1 MMDGSAAYAPHGRGQ
16 SDDKE
21 DGVHVVRLTVRNFR
35 GIADG
40 TVHLSEHSLL
50 VGGNSI
56 GKSTICEA
64 LELVLGPERLYARPV
79 VDEFDFHNKRYQPS
93 DSGDLPLINIEAVL
107 LGLSTEAERRFH
119 SHLRRWS
126 PGTHDFADVEE
137 AAVEDETAPWCLPVR
152 FVGRFDPTEDDFI
165 GGTYFS
171 HPEQP
176 VVGTP
181 ELRPGE
187 ALPGGTLVP
196 FQRDD
201 KRLCG
206 FLYLRANRTGRRA
219 LSFERGSLLDTII
232 RLQSDPN
239 DPVWETILVDLEATD
254 SVRADTALGKVRVD
268 LEDRVARFVALA
280 DVDNPVD
287 IHTSELTRDHLRQML
302 RLFVTTTP
310 GTYGL
315 PFTRLSTGTLNLLV
329 FALLTYIAERK
340 GDVSV
345 IFAMEEPE
353 IALPPHAQ
361 RLLVD
366 FVLERMGQVIVT
378 SHSPY
383 VIQRFAPQELVV
395 LRRGDD
401 GSLSGAPVDMKDVK
415 AKRYGDNRWQFSE
428 AVLARAVFVVEG
440 ATEATLFPLASEIL
454 HRDDPQHYVPFDY
467 QGISIF
473 DAQNDVSVPDF
484 APVFSDMGKVT
495 FGWHDTPTTPFTS
508 ARQERAKRFNLYESI
523 TEKSIEELL
532 ANETPLPVLERFL
545 SKVATRGD
553 YPAGLAKIGGSETE
567 PEVRAL
573 AKDVLTANKGAKG
586 YTVLLME
593 ECSSAGDLPPT
604 IVSFLYRAHA
614 AVLSSMP
621 RKQRGAGSPATGSTG
636 ATLEDGVSSTS
647 PSASH
652 AVAATEGVSP
662 ENAT

>member
-1 MMDGSAAYAPHGRGQ
+1 M
-16 SDDKE
+16 
-21 DGVHVVRLTVRNFR
+21 HVVRLTIRNFR
-35 GIADG
+35 GIANG

-50 VGGNSI
+50 VGANSI

-79 VDEFDFHNKRYQPS
+79 VDEFDFHNKHYQPT

-126 PGTHDFADVEE
+126 AEKQDFADVEDG
-137 AAVEDETAPWCLPVR
+137 AVDDDSKPWCLPVR

-171 HPEQP
+171 HPERP

-187 ALPGGTLVP
+187 ALPGGSLVP

-232 RLQSDPN
+232 RLQSDPA
-239 DPVWETILVDLEATD
+239 DPVWETILIDLEATD

-268 LEDRVARFVALA
+268 LEDRVAQFVALA
-280 DVDNPVD
+280 DVESPVD
-287 IHTSELTRDHLRQML
+287 IHTSELTREHLRQML

-340 GDVSV
+340 GDASV

-383 VIQRFAPQELVV
+383 VIQRFSPEELVV

-401 GSLSGAPVDMKDVK
+401 GELAGAPVDMNDVK

-440 ATEATLFPLASEIL
+440 ATEAAIFPIASEIL
-454 HRDDPQHYVPFDY
+454 HQDDPKNYAPFDY
-467 QGISIF
+467 QGITVF
-473 DAQNDVSVPDF
+473 DAQNDVSVADF
-484 APVFSDMGKVT
+484 APVFADMGKVT
-495 FGWHDTPTTPFTS
+495 FGWHDTPTTPFT
-508 ARQERAKRFNLYESI
+508 
-523 TEKSIEELL
+523 
-532 ANETPLPVLERFL
+532 
-545 SKVATRGD
+545 
-553 YPAGLAKIGGSETE
+553 
-567 PEVRAL
+567 
-573 AKDVLTANKGAKG
+573 
-586 YTVLLME
+586 
-593 ECSSAGDLPPT
+593 
-604 IVSFLYRAHA
+604 
-614 AVLSSMP
+614 
-621 RKQRGAGSPATGSTG
+621 GSP
-636 ATLEDGVSSTS
+636 VR
-647 PSASH
+647 
-652 AVAATEGVSP
+652 EGKALRSL
-662 ENAT
+662 